1 MNKRL
6 VVATILSVAMM
17 QPALAGK
24 VDTGAVVGGAVGGG
38 TGAAVGSA
46 VGGRDGAIIGGAIGG
61 AAGAAIGS
69 SPRKEPKKVV
79 VKERVVVKEVVYV
92 EGPPGH
98 RHGKKKGWKKHHKDK
113 YHD

>member
-1 MNKRL
+1 MNKKL
-6 VVATILSVAMM
+6 FAATILSVAML
-17 QPALAGK
+17 QPAFAGK

-69 SPRKEPKKVV
+69 SPRKEPQKVV

-92 EGPPGH
+92 EHGHPGH
-98 RHGKKKGWKKHHKDK
+98 KHGKKKGWKKHK
-113 YHD
+113 HD